1 MIKQEKGIT
10 LLALII
16 TIIVLVI
23 LAAITISAAYNSGI
37 IRNAEDGAKQ
47 YAKQAVEEN
56 KIVDETTNYIDS
68 VATNI
73 KSLLGKNEEN
83 EDKSMVA
90 SVVSSS
96 GVTKCSSLN
105 EAVQEASK
113 ESSPVYI
120 INDCEVNE
128 ELTIPANVSVI
139 VGNGKDN
146 SYEPENKVKTFGN
159 LTINSTVTVER

>member
-1 MIKQEKGIT
+1 MIKEEKGIT
-10 LLALII
+10 LLALIV

-23 LAAITISAAYNSGI
+23 LAAISVSAAYMSGI
-37 IRNAEDGAKQ
+37 IRHAEDGAKE